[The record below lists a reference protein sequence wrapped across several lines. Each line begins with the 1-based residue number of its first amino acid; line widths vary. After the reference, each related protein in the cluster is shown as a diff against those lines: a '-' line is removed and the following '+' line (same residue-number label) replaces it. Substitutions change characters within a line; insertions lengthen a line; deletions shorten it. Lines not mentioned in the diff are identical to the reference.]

1 MPHEVMIGH
10 PMILVAKGS
19 LTVAAAAI
27 GIPASDLDKAQGGDM
42 EVLLGVETDQVRLSP
57 NAVAATTTDMLFDV
71 GDKIRIAGPTICRQ
85 MTLIQVTGTAT
96 VRYWVFGKAI

>member
-1 MPHEVMIGH
+1 MPYEILIGH
-10 PMILVAKGS
+10 PLICVAKGS
-19 LTVAAAAI
+19 LTVGAAAV
-27 GIPASDLDKAQGGDM
+27 GIPADDLDKAKGGDI

-85 MTLIQVTGTAT
+85 MTMIRVTGDAT
-96 VRYWVFGKAI
+96 VRWWLFGKAI